1 MSGDWNFF
9 GNPTVVSTLAGM
21 IERERIPQTIL
32 LAGPEGIGK
41 ATLARR
47 FAANLLGYDA
57 HKIEQ
62 DDLSLEPN
70 LTVRADRLKWTAEKR
85 NDDPLVF
92 GSHPDFLTFAPDG
105 PLEQLSI
112 QQMRLLKERA
122 QLKPLR
128 GRWRV
133 FVIDGIERANIQAA
147 NSLLKT
153 LEEPPDHLIL
163 VLTAR
168 NPYDLLTTIR
178 SRSVILQMG
187 RLGQEEMRS
196 FIANRGLDHPER
208 RLALAE
214 GAPGLAV
221 SVDLETYDRRRTAM
235 LTLLRVAAG
244 LEPFGNWMKHSD
256 SIGARKTEKLEQYL
270 DVLYALIED
279 VLRLAHGAPAL
290 RNADI
295 SRELETVS
303 ANVSFDWL
311 RRLAGRVDELVE
323 LGRRNIQ
330 KSIALDAIASGLQ
343 SR

>member
-1 MSGDWNFF
+1 
-9 GNPTVVSTLAGM
+9 
-21 IERERIPQTIL
+21 
-32 LAGPEGIGK
+32 
-41 ATLARR
+41 
-47 FAANLLGYDA
+47 
-57 HKIEQ
+57 
-62 DDLSLEPN
+62 
-70 LTVRADRLKWTAEKR
+70 
-85 NDDPLVF
+85 
-92 GSHPDFLTFAPDG
+92 
-105 PLEQLSI
+105 
-112 QQMRLLKERA
+112 
-122 QLKPLR
+122 
-128 GRWRV
+128 
-133 FVIDGIERANIQAA
+133 
-147 NSLLKT
+147 
-153 LEEPPDHLIL
+153 
-163 VLTAR
+163 
-168 NPYDLLTTIR
+168 
-178 SRSVILQMG
+178 
-187 RLGQEEMRS
+187 
-196 FIANRGLDHPER
+196 
-208 RLALAE
+208 
-214 GAPGLAV
+214 
-221 SVDLETYDRRRTAM
+221 M